1 MLHFVP
7 LKRSFWHCPKRT
19 KKLALLLSR
28 LRSSIFNSSKTQIGL
43 PAERDKRAIAPS
55 LSTPAAPYGYPA
67 CVTNAQGLMHV
78 GLKHEKTQ
86 SCRRIAVPGRQR
98 DAALIFCFVLHQ
110 GKMNWSE
117 AELKIGV
124 SQIQAGRRV
133 KKNRT
138 LKPNY

>member
-1 MLHFVP
+1 
-7 LKRSFWHCPKRT
+7 
-19 KKLALLLSR
+19 
-28 LRSSIFNSSKTQIGL
+28 
-43 PAERDKRAIAPS
+43 
-55 LSTPAAPYGYPA
+55 
-67 CVTNAQGLMHV
+67 MHV